1 MRENCPSTAF
11 SVFFL
16 LVFGSNAGNNIDT
29 VWPVPYAVENS
40 YPERNLM
47 F

>member
-29 VWPVPYAVENS
+29 VWPVPYARKLVA
-40 YPERNLM
+40 RKKG
-47 F
+47 